1 MIHRLFALPLIA
13 VLVAVVPVLGQRGY
27 TGDWNLVVDNT
38 TGRIP
43 GLGPSAQLI
52 IEILDDVVT
61 VRKFDGDAESY
72 RPGVATPLDG
82 GRTGTLSVSDAALT
96 VTTTQW
102 SSGDVMSV
110 VTDEY
115 MLVGNDLIVTRTLR
129 VERGGVPVDA
139 PQNRWQA
146 RYIRQ

>member
-1 MIHRLFALPLIA
+1 MNRWFLSLA
-13 VLVAVVPVLGQRGY
+13 VIFLASHLVRAQSGY
-27 TGDWNLVVDNT
+27 AGDWNLVVDNT

-52 IEILDDVVT
+52 IEIADDAVT
-61 VRKFDGDAESY
+61 VRKFGGDVETY
-72 RPGVATPLDG
+72 RRSGPTPLEG
-82 GRTGTLSVSDAALT
+82 GRTGTLTVSDAAMTLT
-96 VTTTQW
+96 ASQW
-102 SSGDVMSV
+102 TGADAMTM

-115 MLVGNDLIVTRTLR
+115 ALVGNDLIVTRTLR
-129 VERGGVPVDA
+129 VEQGGVPVDT